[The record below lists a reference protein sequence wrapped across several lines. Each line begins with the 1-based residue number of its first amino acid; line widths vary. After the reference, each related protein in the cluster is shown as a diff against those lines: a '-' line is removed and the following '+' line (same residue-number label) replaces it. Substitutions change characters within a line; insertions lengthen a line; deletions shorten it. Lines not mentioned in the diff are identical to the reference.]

1 MLSYQTSEPQKGLYN
16 KFLDRCSE
24 DVEGGYTFKQLVVP
38 QTELIQKATQLT
50 ASGDAPAMILAD
62 NNNVPTLADAGV
74 LAQFDVNDSGLSE
87 SDFEQGPL
95 ESGSYDGTQYGLPVG
110 NNGEVIVY
118 DKDALAAAGV
128 TPPKSWQELKDAA
141 RALTADGKY
150 GWGVSFNAGEVLTW
164 NWVGQLWSNG
174 GSLTDLTSPESVEA
188 TEFWTSFI
196 LDGTAPQASIG
207 WESADLQGQFTG
219 KQIPMVQVGTWVL
232 PGLLADA
239 EKAGI
244 NVGIAPQVSADG
256 GPPNVPFG
264 GEILALSSGATGD
277 VAKAASECLG
287 LFFSDVDT
295 LIEFDSALG
304 YVPAYKPAQE
314 GFIENNP
321 DLQVMADQLATARAR
336 TEEVGPQYA
345 AISTAMSTALQ
356 AVASGSA
363 SVEDALATA
372 QQAAQQ

>member
-1 MLSYQTSEPQKGLYN
+1 MLTYQTTDPQKGMYDD
-16 KFLDRCSE
+16 FLARCTE
-24 DVEGGYTFKQLVVP
+24 EVEGGYTFEQLVVP
-38 QTELIQKATQLT
+38 QTALIQKATQLT

-62 NNNVPTLADAGV
+62 NNNIPTLADAGV
-74 LAQFDVNDSGLSE
+74 LAPFSIDDAGLEE

-95 ESGSYDGTQYGLPVG
+95 ESGSYEGTQYGLPVG

-118 DKDALAAAGV
+118 DKDALAAAGIAD
-128 TPPKSWQELKDAA
+128 PPKSWQELKDTA
-141 RALTADGKY
+141 RALTADDKY

-232 PGLLADA
+232 PGLLEEA

-244 NVGIAPQVSADG
+244 NVGIAGQVSADG
-256 GPPNVPFG
+256 DAPIVPFG

-277 VAKAASECLG
+277 VARAS
-287 LFFSDVDT
+287 
-295 LIEFDSALG
+295 
-304 YVPAYKPAQE
+304 AYSS
-314 GFIENNP
+314 
-321 DLQVMADQLATARAR
+321 VM
-336 TEEVGPQYA
+336 
-345 AISTAMSTALQ
+345 
-356 AVASGSA
+356 
-363 SVEDALATA
+363 
-372 QQAAQQ
+372 